1 MHEEACT
8 RSSFSA
14 AGWTTVSQWRKSAC
28 LCKHQHLCVGAKLWH
43 GHQPWTYRGHQW
55 QLPGCKETV
64 QASALEEH
72 MYFPSH
78 KKTVLCALLGG
89 FSHKRPRFNAYGKCS
104 SGWQMSQWRVLAF
117 SASVQWKG
125 PLPSPVFIPHRQ
137 LAFSI
142 LSCLGMMLPNVRFT
156 PEDSKPCI
164 ARSLSLLP
172 PHGGLERRTGDTKGK
187 GHGLS

>member
-1 MHEEACT
+1 MHEEACK

-125 PLPSPVFIPHRQ
+125 PLPSPVFIPPQTACLFHIVVFRNDAPQ
-137 LAFSI
+137 CKVHTRRLQTMHCSLP
-142 LSCLGMMLPNVRFT
+142 LSSPS
-156 PEDSKPCI
+156 PW
-164 ARSLSLLP
+164 
-172 PHGGLERRTGDTKGK
+172 RTGEENWR
-187 GHGLS
+187 HQR